1 MDKRCL
7 GQWPAHEKN
16 KSLAAI
22 QRNFAGARSRA
33 A

>member
-7 GQWPAHEKN
+7 EQWPAHEKI
-16 KSLAAI
+16 KSLTAI